1 MEKVIRNTME
11 LLKLIAAE
19 RGMKKKLQS
28 ALADLFN
35 SDELIL
41 RIVVYAIVEAEKT
54 QHEQEQPL
62 PQEKYVKP
70 RIL

>member
-1 MEKVIRNTME
+1 ME

-35 SDELIL
+35 SDDIIL

-54 QHEQEQPL
+54 QREQEQAQAL
-62 PQEKYVKP
+62 EKHDSS
-70 RIL
+70 RNL